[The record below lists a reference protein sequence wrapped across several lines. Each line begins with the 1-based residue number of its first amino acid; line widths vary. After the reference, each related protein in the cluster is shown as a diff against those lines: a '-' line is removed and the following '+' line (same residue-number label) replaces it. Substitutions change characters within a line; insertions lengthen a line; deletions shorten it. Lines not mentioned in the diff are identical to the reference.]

1 MAERDAGM
9 LLLPRRLPLRR
20 IVLVVDVA
28 RDRYSLTLLGA
39 RTGVKVATAARPSGW
54 KQVDGLCGIA
64 RLNLVTANADIWPA
78 SDADLATLVAVLG
91 ERHFSTARQLGYE
104 QIALGVGLDDPKA
117 RRLYERLGY
126 GICRSRLQPRP
137 RPAPFSRREL
147 CRPARTRDACISG

>member
-1 MAERDAGM
+1 M

-91 ERHFSTARQLGYE
+91 ERHFFT
-104 QIALGVGLDDPKA
+104 VGLDNPKA